1 MKSISNRFYLDYN
14 ATSPLAESVQDWIAN
29 GDFSFGNPSS
39 AHQTGKKAK
48 KLINETRDYLYSLFN
63 VKEEDF
69 HLFFHSGASEGINTL
84 VRGFFLNAFKS
95 EKKADYYFFDTD
107 HSCVV
112 NQRDEIKALGHD
124 YHQFSVDQ
132 FGMPKEDQIKKGS
145 HDCGLMNFTW
155 VNNESGVVW
164 PLHKAIELKQK
175 LGCAIH
181 VDSVQS
187 VGKIRDWNKLDTD
200 LDAYTFSAHK
210 FGGMKGIGFSFMKK
224 EFPYECFVRGGGQQ
238 AALRSGTE
246 NVMGIYSIKLALED
260 LQRKQNFDDTEY
272 VHREFEGWLLNKI
285 GDKGKIAGYGN
296 VSRNMT
302 TTYLVLPGN
311 RSDIMMTALDLAGVE
326 VSAGSACSSG
336 ILKPSRILKGMG
348 FSEKEA
354 GEGIRFSF
362 SPTFNKEDLPALFE
376 KLDKVLSKYT

>member
-14 ATSPLAESVQDWIAN
+14 ATSPLAESVQDWISK

-48 KLINETRDYLYSLFN
+48 KLINETRDYLYKLFGVDEN
-63 VKEEDF
+63 EF

-84 VRGFFLNAFKS
+84 VRGYFLNAFKN
-95 EKKADYYFFDTD
+95 KKQSDYYFFETD

-112 NQRDEIKALGHD
+112 NQRDEVEAFGHEA
-124 YHQFSVDQ
+124 HKFKVDHL
-132 FGMPKEDQIKKGS
+132 GMPLMDQIHKGS
-145 HDCGLMNFTW
+145 HECGLMNFTW

-164 PLHKAIELKQK
+164 PLYKAIELKQK
-175 LGCAIH
+175 LDCAVH

-187 VGKIRDWNKLDTD
+187 VGKIREWNKLDPD

-224 EFPYECFVRGGGQQ
+224 NYPYECFIRGGGQQ

-246 NVMGIYSIKLALED
+246 NVMGIYSIKLALEE
-260 LQRKQNFDDTEY
+260 LVSKQNFDETEA
-272 VHREFEGWLLNKI
+272 VHDEFENWLIDKI
-285 GDKGKIAGYGN
+285 GEKGRIAGHGN
-296 VSRNMT
+296 VSRNAT

-311 RSDIMMTALDLAGVE
+311 RSDIMMTALDLAGIE

-336 ILKPSRILKGMG
+336 ILKPSRILMGMG
-348 FSEKEA
+348 FSDKEA

-362 SPTFNKEDLPALFE
+362 SPLFKKEDLPTLFE
-376 KLDKVLSKYT
+376 KLDKVLSKYL